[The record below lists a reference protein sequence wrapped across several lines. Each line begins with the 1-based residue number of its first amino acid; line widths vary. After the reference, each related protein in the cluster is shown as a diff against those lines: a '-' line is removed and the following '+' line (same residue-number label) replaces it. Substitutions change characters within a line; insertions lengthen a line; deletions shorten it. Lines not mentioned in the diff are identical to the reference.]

1 MGIYEKTRIFAPGF
15 KIIIKIM
22 TIESI
27 GTTAGVVWTALSTSG
42 KMSVKELKKVT
53 KIKTDKELY
62 SALGWL
68 AKEDKLIFKEK
79 GEEMFIWLA

>member
-1 MGIYEKTRIFAPGF
+1 
-15 KIIIKIM
+15 M

-42 KMSVKELKKVT
+42 KMSVKELKKTT
-53 KIKTDKELY
+53 KIRADKDLF

-68 AKEDKLIFKEK
+68 AKEDKLVFEEKEDD
-79 GEEMFIWLA
+79 MFVWLS

>member
-1 MGIYEKTRIFAPGF
+1 
-15 KIIIKIM
+15 M

-42 KMSVKELKKVT
+42 KMSVKELKKIT
-53 KIKTDKELY
+53 KIKADKELY

-68 AKEDKLIFKEK
+68 AKEDKLVFEEKEDD
-79 GEEMFIWLA
+79 MFVWLA